1 MRFSIAILV
10 DQRVVTNL
18 STKDPLKKLSA
29 TRSSVSPKK
38 EPPRRRGEGHPK
50 NGDVNKS
57 WVLTTKNVDFIGI
70 LPPNIG
76 F

>member
-1 MRFSIAILV
+1 M
-10 DQRVVTNL
+10 
-18 STKDPLKKLSA
+18 KKSA